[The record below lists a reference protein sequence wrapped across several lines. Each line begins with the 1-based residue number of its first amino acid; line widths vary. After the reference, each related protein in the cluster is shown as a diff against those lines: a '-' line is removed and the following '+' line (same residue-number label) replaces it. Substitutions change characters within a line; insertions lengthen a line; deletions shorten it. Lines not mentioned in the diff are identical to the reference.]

1 MHIVLA
7 MLSAAGGLIW
17 ALVALQ
23 RSGFNPDSL
32 NPFLWLRRS
41 RWRKQYG
48 THPLYRIAEPM
59 DVAAVLILGTAKCEG
74 EISAEQKRAIQQI
87 FMQEFK
93 LDENAAADLLLAS
106 AHLIRDEVYLVDK
119 LENILGYSSK
129 TFTPE
134 QSSSM
139 VSMMTRVATLE
150 SAINSEQ
157 RKLVVATEQYYERL
171 FARQHSWKPGTTE
184 HKP

>member
-7 MLSAAGGLIW
+7 VLSSVAGLIW

-23 RSGFNPDSL
+23 RSGFNPDSI

-48 THPLYRIAEPM
+48 TPPLERLDEPM

-74 EISAEQKRAIQQI
+74 EISTDQKRVIQAI
-87 FMQEFK
+87 FEQEFK
-93 LDENAAADLLLAS
+93 LDGNAAADLFLAS

-119 LENILGYSSK
+119 LDRILERSS
-129 TFTPE
+129 TRFTPE
-134 QSSSM
+134 QASSLLGL
-139 VSMMTRVATLE
+139 MTRIGTLE
-150 SAINSEQ
+150 SALNEEQ
-157 RKLVVATEQYYERL
+157 RKLILATEKYFEKR
-171 FARQHSWKPGTTE
+171 FARQQAWKPDAGSA
-184 HKP
+184 